1 MGPHIGSSLRA
12 MISWPPT
19 SHFLLSSVSLTASP
33 LPWVASI
40 LKKKNAKF
48 REVFAAVQDDIAIR
62 GWALAQ
68 VGCPW
73 SHVLSS
79 F

>member
-1 MGPHIGSSLRA
+1 M
-12 MISWPPT
+12 T
-19 SHFLLSSVSLTASP
+19 SHISFLALQYVSHGSP
-33 LPWVASI
+33 HPTLPWVASI

-48 REVFAAVQDDIAIR
+48 GEVFAAVQDDIAIR

-68 VGCPW
+68 VGRPW
-73 SHVLSS
+73 SPVLSS